1 MLIDFTALVFT
12 GQVYHYVTM
21 GVVQNR
27 AFSLIWGRGCDDR
40 APHGVSI
47 VKVYTV
53 TAGVPPTAV
62 IRMCPKARR

>member
-47 VKVYTV
+47 VK
-53 TAGVPPTAV
+53 A
-62 IRMCPKARR
+62 

>member
-53 TAGVPPTAV
+53 TTGVPLTAF
-62 IRMCPKARR
+62 PNARR